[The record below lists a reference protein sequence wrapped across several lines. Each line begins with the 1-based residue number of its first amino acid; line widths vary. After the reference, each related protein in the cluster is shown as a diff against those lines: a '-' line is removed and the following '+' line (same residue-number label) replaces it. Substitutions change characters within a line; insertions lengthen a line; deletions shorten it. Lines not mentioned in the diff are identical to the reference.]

1 MILLNLKSMCT
12 RKGLSVTFLIVF
24 LCLPLYPQ
32 TQETDYYNLQNT
44 LKFSDFLI
52 RTRQYELAAQELER
66 AAFLAPGNRGVQLKL
81 LKTYRLGKQYH
92 QSISTVERLYMNRLM
107 EMPAEFGKEYLRSL
121 ILSGDYDRAD
131 YFIGTAGN
139 LEQADRNN
147 YTLSILLLKRNWEE
161 ARAFAAE
168 NLPVNMR
175 LAGIAGESES
185 IRYKS
190 AGLALA
196 MSAIVPG
203 SGKIYT
209 GKWKDGLISLV
220 FVAANAYQAYRGFN
234 KHGIESVHGW
244 VFCTLATGFYA
255 GNVYGSYKS
264 ARIYNNR
271 LDEALQQKALDTF
284 RSGL

>member
-1 MILLNLKSMCT
+1 MCT
-12 RKGLSVTFLIVF
+12 RKGFIVTGLLAVF
-24 LCLPLYPQ
+24 LLPLYAQ
-32 TQETDYYNLQNT
+32 TWETDFYNLENT

-66 AAFLAPGNRGVQLKL
+66 AAFFAPGEPNVQLKL
-81 LKTYRLGKQYH
+81 LQAYRLGEQYQ
-92 QSISTVERLYMNRLM
+92 QSIGTVERLYMNRLT
-107 EMPAEFGKEYLRSL
+107 EMPADFGKEYLHSL
-121 ILSGDYDRAD
+121 ILSGDHGRAN
-131 YFIGTAGN
+131 YFIGAAAN
-139 LEQADRNN
+139 LDQADRNN
-147 YTLSILLLKRNWEE
+147 YTLSILLLNRNWEE
-161 ARAFAAE
+161 ARDFAAE

-175 LAGIAGESES
+175 LANIARESES

-190 AGLALA
+190 ARLALA

-220 FVAANAYQAYRGFN
+220 FVAANAYQAYRGFSKN
-234 KHGIESVHGW
+234 GTESVHGW
-244 VFCTLATGFYA
+244 VFGTLAAGFYA

-264 ARIYNNR
+264 ARIYNNQ

>member
-1 MILLNLKSMCT
+1 MCT
-12 RKGLSVTFLIVF
+12 RKGFIVTALLAAFI
-24 LCLPLYPQ
+24 LPLYAQ
-32 TQETDYYNLQNT
+32 TPATGFYDVENT

-66 AAFLAPGNRGVQLKL
+66 ASFLAPGDRDVQLKL
-81 LKTYRLGKQYH
+81 LQAYRLGGQYH
-92 QSISTVERLYMNRLM
+92 QSIGTVERLYMNRLT
-107 EMPAEFGKEYLRSL
+107 EMPTDFGKEYLRSL
-121 ILSGDYDRAD
+121 ILSGDYGRAGFFMEAADR
-131 YFIGTAGN
+131 
-139 LEQADRNN
+139 LEPADRNN
-147 YTLSILLLKRNWEE
+147 YTLSILLLNRNWEE
-161 ARAFAAE
+161 ARKFASE
-168 NLPVNMR
+168 NTPVNLR

-209 GKWKDGLISLV
+209 RRWKDGLISLV

-234 KHGIESVHGW
+234 KHGTESVHGW
-244 VFCTLATGFYA
+244 VFGTLAAGFYA
-255 GNVYGSYKS
+255 GNLYGSYKS

-284 RSGL
+284 RSEL